1 MGYCYVV
8 FDGPEMVA
16 AFKARRRKWQL
27 TVTEFQGDPA
37 ARRIVD
43 LWESENE
50 LAVEEQVDRISDHE
64 AMEWYAKMYSRGAG
78 DTGFSE
84 GRGPAHSGAFPCA
97 PSGC

>member
-1 MGYCYVV
+1 MDNLFLYLREAIVAKFHMGYCYVV

-27 TVTEFQGDPA
+27 MVTEFQGDPA

-64 AMEWYAKMYSRGAG
+64 VMEWYAKMYGRGAA
-78 DTGFSE
+78 DK
-84 GRGPAHSGAFPCA
+84 
-97 PSGC
+97 